1 MVTSSQMTPAK
12 ITSKE
17 TAMTKIATFAV
28 AVALFVPVAAFILL
42 QAAQIVA

>member
-1 MVTSSQMTPAK
+1 MIKSSQMPPAK

-28 AVALFVPVAAFILL
+28 AVALFVPVAVAILV